1 MGMSDES
8 QAEQI
13 TCTEECAALRTQVES
28 QSKLLRQILDAA
40 IGNAQKNE
48 GPFAFLR
55 AFDPLLGKLQ
65 TAVGERPAK
74 TARRRR

>member
-1 MGMSDES
+1 MLSD
-8 QAEQI
+8 
-13 TCTEECAALRTQVES
+13 CTDECAALRIQAEQ
-28 QSKLLRQILDAA
+28 QSKLLREILDAA

-65 TAVGERPAK
+65 SAVGERPAR
-74 TARRRR
+74 TSRRRR